1 LNDFPQSIVSIAE
14 TGNRAQ
20 VIRLRKKAHWTILFY
35 DQGGTFMSQADPFN
49 LNRFVTAQK
58 TCYPDVQAE
67 LAAGHKQ
74 SHWMWFI
81 FPQIDGL
88 GFSSRARFYAIKS
101 LGEARA
107 YLAHPVLGPRL
118 IACAKAML
126 KHRDK
131 TAHAILGSPDDAKLC
146 SSMTL
151 FECAAPEQSVFG
163 QVLDTLFS
171 GVRDLLTQ
179 DILRSLPQSNT

>member
-1 LNDFPQSIVSIAE
+1 M
-14 TGNRAQ
+14 
-20 VIRLRKKAHWTILFY
+20 
-35 DQGGTFMSQADPFN
+35 DQPDPFE
-49 LNRFVTAQK
+49 LNRFVKAQGN
-58 TCYPDVQAE
+58 CYAQVEVE
-67 LAAGHKQ
+67 LAAGRKQ

-88 GFSSRARFYAIKS
+88 GFSSTAQLYAIKS
-101 LGEARA
+101 LAEARA
-107 YLAHPVLGPRL
+107 YLAHPILGPRL

-131 TAHAILGSPDDAKLC
+131 TAHAVLGSPDDMKLC

-151 FECAAPEQSVFG
+151 FECADPDQLIFG
-163 QVLDTLFS
+163 LVLDAFFS

-179 DILRSLPQSNT
+179 DILQSNA